1 MNAFRGVRAVW
12 KEERNFKIIVIIAVA
27 VIVILFFGAFSPGE
41 IVSCI
46 LAVSLVVCAEMM
58 NTAIEDLCDKI
69 QPDQD
74 PAIGKIKDMSSGSV
88 LVASLGALLVGVV
101 VVLYHYFGVIL

>member
-1 MNAFRGVRAVW
+1 M
-12 KEERNFKIIVIIAVA
+12 I
-27 VIVILFFGAFSPGE
+27 
-41 IVSCI
+41 
-46 LAVSLVVCAEMM
+46 

>member
-1 MNAFRGVRAVW
+1 MHALRGIRTVFR
-12 KEERNFKIIVIIAVA
+12 EEKNFKFIAIIAIA
-27 VIVILFFGAFSPGE
+27 VLAILFFGKFSPGE

-46 LAVSLVVCAEMM
+46 LAVSLVVCAEMI